1 VYYAQKIT
9 IFIALQNLKMSLL
22 LSDLM
27 AFLMKHE
34 LEEIVPMNKR
44 KFLFVP
50 FLIIATL
57 IGQDDNKEKFHF
69 EFETDSIELRIGES
83 KEITIKLLDESGKL
97 AQNKFYVFGQRKAL
111 SVSPRISDSTGVATV
126 TLKAHKPGRLS
137 VSTQTI
143 TVKRDDRVRD
153 KLAVNVP
160 FPPIDHIVFNQ
171 TPSKLYTKTS
181 TSFSVEV
188 IDEAGLT
195 RENADVKL
203 KSSNTAV
210 ADFDIFGNL
219 ETKRIGRVTVSATAE
234 GVTEQFNVRVVKNPV
249 RSVTLSAEKDEIRTG
264 DVLALNA
271 KAFNRSDRAI
281 DDAPITYTYIGQ
293 ADYGKFGLPAAG
305 LVTDDGRFVAETA
318 GLYTLI
324 ASSGGY
330 SAQKTI
336 KVVPRNVQKKAKLVG
351 HGLIS
356 DVLTSDL
363 WVWAGVDQHEGKD
376 FAVTGTWGS
385 NGEAYFWDVTN
396 PDSMIII
403 DTITVDARTVNDVK
417 ISEDGRVGV
426 ITREGASN
434 RKNGFV
440 VLDVTD
446 PYNVTISAEYNDDMT
461 GGVHNVFIYENH
473 IYAVNNGRKY
483 DIINIDDPSNPFRV
497 GVYEMDTPGHS
508 IHDVWIENGIAYS
521 SNWSDGV
528 VAVDIGAMKFDE
540 ADRSNTQFNPL
551 LAKAG
556 QGSPSNPIKLAEMGD
571 PNGLNHAAFPF
582 LSKSTGN
589 FYIVGGDETFP
600 WGVRATRGEPSNPR
614 GGFHFLNFT
623 DPDNP
628 KEDAV
633 YQVPEAG
640 SHNLWVYDD
649 VLMAA
654 FYQGGLRVVDISG
667 ELLGDIYNQGREIA
681 VYQSSHKEGKIP
693 NAPMVWGA
701 QPYKDYIFFA
711 DMNSGLYCIQ
721 LEDLEKGPGAP

>member
-1 VYYAQKIT
+1 
-9 IFIALQNLKMSLL
+9 
-22 LSDLM
+22 
-27 AFLMKHE
+27 MKHE
-34 LEEIVPMNKR
+34 LEEIVLMNKI
-44 KFLFVP
+44 FLFAL
-50 FLIIATL
+50 FLIITTL
-57 IGQDDNKEKFHF
+57 IGQNDNKEKFHF
-69 EFETDSIELRIGES
+69 EFETDSIEIRIGES
-83 KEITIKLLDESGKL
+83 KEIKIKLLDENGKL
-97 AQNKFYVFGQRKAL
+97 AQNPFYVFGQRKAL

-143 TVKRDDRVRD
+143 TVKRDDRVRAT
-153 KLAVNVP
+153 LIVNVP
-160 FPPIDHIVFNQ
+160 SPPVDRIVFNQ
-171 TPSKLYTKTS
+171 TPSKLYSGTT
-181 TSFSVEV
+181 TPLSVEV
-188 IDEAGLT
+188 FDEADLN
-195 RENADVKL
+195 RSELNVKL
-203 KSSNTAV
+203 TSSNKNV
-210 ADFDIFGNL
+210 AEFDIFGNL
-219 ETKRIGRVTVSATAE
+219 ETKKTGRTTISATVE
-234 GVTEQFNVRVVKNPV
+234 DVTESFKVRVVKNPT
-249 RSVTLSAEKDEIRTG
+249 RKVTLSIENEEIRTG

-271 KAFNRSDRAI
+271 KALNRSDRAI
-281 DDAPITYTYIGQ
+281 DDVPITYSYLGQ
-293 ADYGKFGLPAAG
+293 ADYGEFALPAAG

-426 ITREGASN
+426 MTREGASD

-440 VLDVTD
+440 ILDVSD

-473 IYAVNNGRKY
+473 VYAVNNGRKY

-497 GVYEMDTPGHS
+497 GVYELDTPGHS
-508 IHDVWIENGIAYS
+508 LHDVWIENGIAYS

-528 VAVDIGAMKFDE
+528 VAVDIGGMKFDE
-540 ADRSNTQFNPL
+540 ADRSSTQFNPL

-571 PNGLNHAAFPF
+571 PTGRNHAAFPF
-582 LSKSTGN
+582 LSESTGN
-589 FYIVGGDETFP
+589 FYIISGDENFP
-600 WGVRATRGEPSNPR
+600 WGVMATQGQPSNPR
-614 GGFHFLNFT
+614 GGYHFLNFS

-628 KEDAV
+628 KEEAI
-633 YQVPEAG
+633 YEVPEAG
-640 SHNLWVYDD
+640 SHNLWVFGDI
-649 VLMAA
+649 LIAGN
-654 FYQGGLRVVDISG
+654 YQAGLRVVDISG
-667 ELLGDIYNQGREIA
+667 ELLGDIYKQGREIGHYVPYHA
-681 VYQSSHKEGKIP
+681 EGKIP

-721 LEDLEKGPGAP
+721 LVDKQPSGRGRIPG

>member
-1 VYYAQKIT
+1 
-9 IFIALQNLKMSLL
+9 
-22 LSDLM
+22 
-27 AFLMKHE
+27 
-34 LEEIVPMNKR
+34 MNKR
-44 KFLFVP
+44 KFLILP
-50 FLIIATL
+50 LLLISTI
-57 IGQDDNKEKFHF
+57 IGQDNKKFTF
-69 EFETDSIELRIGES
+69 EFESDSIELRIGES
-83 KEITIKLLDESGKL
+83 KEITIKLLDEDGKL
-97 AQNKFYVFGQRKAL
+97 AQNPFYVFGQRKSL

-137 VSTQTI
+137 LSTQTI
-143 TVKRDDRVRD
+143 TVKRDDRVRSS
-153 KLAVNVP
+153 LVVNVP
-160 FPPIDHIVFNQ
+160 SPPIDRIVFNQ
-171 TPSKLYTKTS
+171 TPAKLYVGTATAL
-181 TSFSVEV
+181 SVEV
-188 IDEAGLT
+188 FDEAELN
-195 RENADVKL
+195 RSELNVKL
-203 KSSNTAV
+203 ESSNTKV
-210 ADFDIFGNL
+210 ADFDAFGNL
-219 ETKRIGRVTVSATAE
+219 ETKKTGKTRVSATVQN
-234 GVTEQFNVRVVKNPV
+234 VTESFNVRVVKNPTRKV
-249 RSVTLSAEKDEIRTG
+249 SLSIDKEEIRTG

-271 KAFNRSDRAI
+271 KALNRLGRTINDM
-281 DDAPITYTYIGQ
+281 PITYSYLGQ
-293 ADYGKFGLPAAG
+293 SNYGEFGLPASG
-305 LVTDDGRFVAETA
+305 LVADDGRFVAETA
-318 GLYTLI
+318 GIYTLI

-336 KVVPRNVQKKAKLVG
+336 KVVPRDVKKQVKLVG

-356 DVLTSDL
+356 DVLTGDL
-363 WVWAGVDQHEGKD
+363 WVWAGVDKHEGKD

-396 PDSMIII
+396 PDSMIVI

-426 ITREGASN
+426 MTREGASN

-440 VLDVTD
+440 ILDVTD
-446 PYNVTISAEYNDDMT
+446 PYNVKITAEYNDDMT

-473 IYAVNNGRKY
+473 VYAVNNGRKY

-528 VAVDIGAMKFDE
+528 VAVDIGGMKFDE
-540 ADRSNTQFNPL
+540 ADRSQSQFNPL

-571 PNGLNHAAFPF
+571 PTGRNHAAFPF

-589 FYIVGGDETFP
+589 FYIISGDENFP
-600 WGVRATRGEPSNPR
+600 WGVMATQGKPSNPR

-628 KEDAV
+628 KEDAI
-633 YQVPEAG
+633 YEVPEAG
-640 SHNLWVYDD
+640 SHNLWVYGDI
-649 VLMAA
+649 LIAGN
-654 FYQGGLRVVDISG
+654 YQAGLRVVDISG
-667 ELLGDIYNQGREIA
+667 ELLGDIYKQGREIGYY
-681 VYQSSHKEGKIP
+681 VPYHKDGKIP

-701 QPYKDYIFFA
+701 QPYKDYIFFV

-721 LEDLEKGPGAP
+721 LEDLEKGSGAP

>member
-1 VYYAQKIT
+1 
-9 IFIALQNLKMSLL
+9 
-22 LSDLM
+22 
-27 AFLMKHE
+27 
-34 LEEIVPMNKR
+34 MNKR
-44 KFLFVP
+44 KFLILP
-50 FLIIATL
+50 LLLISII
-57 IGQDDNKEKFHF
+57 IGQDNKKFTF
-69 EFETDSIELRIGES
+69 EFESDSIELRIGES
-83 KEITIKLLDESGKL
+83 KEITIKLLDENGKL
-97 AQNKFYVFGQRKAL
+97 AQNPFYVFGQRKSL

-137 VSTQTI
+137 LSTQTI
-143 TVKRDDRVRD
+143 TVKRDDRVRSS
-153 KLAVNVP
+153 LVVNVP
-160 FPPIDHIVFNQ
+160 SPPIDRIVFNQ
-171 TPSKLYTKTS
+171 TPAKLYVGTATAL
-181 TSFSVEV
+181 SVEV
-188 IDEAGLT
+188 FDEAELN
-195 RENADVKL
+195 RSELNVKL
-203 KSSNTAV
+203 ESSNTKV
-210 ADFDIFGNL
+210 ADFDAFGNL
-219 ETKRIGRVTVSATAE
+219 ETKKTGKTRVSATVQN
-234 GVTEQFNVRVVKNPV
+234 VTESFNVRVVKNPTRKV
-249 RSVTLSAEKDEIRTG
+249 SLSIDKEEIRTG

-271 KAFNRSDRAI
+271 KALNRLGRTINDM
-281 DDAPITYTYIGQ
+281 PITYSYLGQ
-293 ADYGKFGLPAAG
+293 SNYGEFGLPASG
-305 LVTDDGRFVAETA
+305 LVADDGRFVAETA
-318 GLYTLI
+318 GIYTLI

-336 KVVPRNVQKKAKLVG
+336 KVVPRDVKKQVKLVG

-356 DVLTSDL
+356 DVLTGDL
-363 WVWAGVDQHEGKD
+363 WVWAGVDKHEGKD

-385 NGEAYFWDVTN
+385 NGEAYFWDVTD
-396 PDSMIII
+396 PSKMVII

-426 ITREGASN
+426 MTREGASN

-440 VLDVTD
+440 ILDVTD
-446 PYNVTISAEYNDDMT
+446 PYNVKITAEYNDDMT

-473 IYAVNNGRKY
+473 VYAVNNGRKY

-528 VAVDIGAMKFDE
+528 VAVDIGGMKFDE
-540 ADRSNTQFNPL
+540 ADRSQSQFNPL

-589 FYIVGGDETFP
+589 FYIISGDENFP
-600 WGVRATRGEPSNPR
+600 WGVMATQGKPSNPR

-628 KEDAV
+628 KEDAI
-633 YQVPEAG
+633 YEVPEAG
-640 SHNLWVYDD
+640 SHNLWVYGDI
-649 VLMAA
+649 LIAGN
-654 FYQGGLRVVDISG
+654 YQAGLRVVDISG
-667 ELLGDIYNQGREIA
+667 ELLGDIYKQGREIGYY
-681 VYQSSHKEGKIP
+681 VPYHKDGKIP

-721 LEDLEKGPGAP
+721 LEKIGKRSGRIGPG

>member
-1 VYYAQKIT
+1 
-9 IFIALQNLKMSLL
+9 
-22 LSDLM
+22 
-27 AFLMKHE
+27 
-34 LEEIVPMNKR
+34 MNKR
-44 KFLFVP
+44 KFLILP
-50 FLIIATL
+50 LLLISII
-57 IGQDDNKEKFHF
+57 IGQDNKKFTF
-69 EFETDSIELRIGES
+69 EFESDSIELRIGES
-83 KEITIKLLDESGKL
+83 KEITIKLLDENGKL
-97 AQNKFYVFGQRKAL
+97 AQNPFYVFGQRKSL

-137 VSTQTI
+137 LSTQTI
-143 TVKRDDRVRD
+143 TVKRDDRVRSS
-153 KLAVNVP
+153 LVVNVP
-160 FPPIDHIVFNQ
+160 SPPIDRIVFNQ
-171 TPSKLYTKTS
+171 TPSKLYVGTATAL
-181 TSFSVEV
+181 SVEV
-188 IDEAGLT
+188 FDEAELN
-195 RENADVKL
+195 RSELNVKL
-203 KSSNTAV
+203 ESSNTKV
-210 ADFDIFGNL
+210 ADFDAFGNL
-219 ETKRIGRVTVSATAE
+219 ETRKTGKTRVSATVQN
-234 GVTEQFNVRVVKNPV
+234 VTESFNVRVVKNPTRKV
-249 RSVTLSAEKDEIRTG
+249 SLSIDKEEIRTG

-271 KAFNRSDRAI
+271 KALNRLGRTINDM
-281 DDAPITYTYIGQ
+281 PITYSYLGQ
-293 ADYGKFGLPAAG
+293 SNYGEFGLPASG
-305 LVTDDGRFVAETA
+305 LVADDGRFVAETA
-318 GLYTLI
+318 GIYTLI

-336 KVVPRNVQKKAKLVG
+336 KVVPRDVKKQVKLVG

-356 DVLTSDL
+356 DVLTGDL
-363 WVWAGVDQHEGKD
+363 WVWAGVDKHEGKD

-396 PDSMIII
+396 PDSMIVI

-426 ITREGASN
+426 MTREGASN

-440 VLDVTD
+440 ILDVTD
-446 PYNVTISAEYNDDMT
+446 PYNVKITAEYNDDMT

-473 IYAVNNGRKY
+473 VYAVNNGRKY

-528 VAVDIGAMKFDE
+528 VAVDIGGMKFDE
-540 ADRSNTQFNPL
+540 ADRSQSQFNPL

-571 PNGLNHAAFPF
+571 PTGRNHAAFPF

-589 FYIVGGDETFP
+589 FYIISGDENFP
-600 WGVRATRGEPSNPR
+600 WGVMATQGKPSNPR

-628 KEDAV
+628 KEDAI
-633 YQVPEAG
+633 YEVPEAG
-640 SHNLWVYDD
+640 SHNLWVYGDI
-649 VLMAA
+649 LIAGN
-654 FYQGGLRVVDISG
+654 YQAGLRVVDISG
-667 ELLGDIYNQGREIA
+667 ELLGDIYKQGREIGYY
-681 VYQSSHKEGKIP
+681 VPYHKDGKIP

-701 QPYKDYIFFA
+701 QPYKDYIFFV

-721 LEDLEKGPGAP
+721 LEKIGKRSGRIGPG